1 MCPNQGGGDP
11 RIDAL
16 IETVLQVVYL
26 TGDGEGVRYISFS
39 RRYGVALM
47 FLSYP
52 GGQGLVTQTLEGWFK
67 NPKK

>member
-26 TGDGEGVRYISFS
+26 TVDGEGVRYISFS

-47 FLSYP
+47 FILPRGS
-52 GGQGLVTQTLEGWFK
+52 GTGC
-67 NPKK
+67 PKFPKL